1 MSELNYQY
9 EGNPVDF
16 GFNHDLMVNATE
28 MTKVF
33 DKKVS
38 EFLKL
43 ENTKKLIKALE
54 RSQIRLSR
62 KSDSNSPAINGAIDG
77 TTKHKSADMVPLV
90 VIVRGGENGG
100 STWLHRY
107 LAIELAAWLDI
118 DFKIWTLRI
127 IDALLS
133 NYTNEKRN
141 LALRKR
147 SAENQLQK
155 ILHESENDDVKVIDK
170 ILKELN
176 QIKGEEFN
184 INKNFKKNLFN
195 Q

>member
-33 DKKVS
+33 EKNVS
-38 EFLKL
+38 DFLKL
-43 ENTKKLIKALE
+43 ESTKKLIKALE
-54 RSQIRLSR
+54 RSQIRPYR
-62 KSDSNSPAINGAIDG
+62 KSDSNQQANNESINGTA
-77 TTKHKSADMVPLV
+77 KHKSADMVPLV
-90 VIVRGGENGG
+90 IIDRGGKNGG

-107 LAIELAAWLDI
+107 LAIELAAWLDV

-155 ILHESENDDVKVIDK
+155 IFHESESEDVKVIDK

-195 Q
+195 

>member
-28 MTKVF
+28 MTTVF
-33 DKKVS
+33 EKNVS
-38 EFLKL
+38 DFLKL
-43 ENTKKLIKALE
+43 ESTKKLIKALE
-54 RSQIRLSR
+54 RSQIRPYR
-62 KSDSNSPAINGAIDG
+62 KSDSNQQVNNESINGTA
-77 TTKHKSADMVPLV
+77 KHKSADMVPLV
-90 VIVRGGENGG
+90 IIARGGEKGG

-107 LAIELAAWLDI
+107 LAIELAAWLDL

-147 SAENQLQK
+147 SAENQLHK
-155 ILHESENDDVKVIDK
+155 ILQESENDDVKNIDK